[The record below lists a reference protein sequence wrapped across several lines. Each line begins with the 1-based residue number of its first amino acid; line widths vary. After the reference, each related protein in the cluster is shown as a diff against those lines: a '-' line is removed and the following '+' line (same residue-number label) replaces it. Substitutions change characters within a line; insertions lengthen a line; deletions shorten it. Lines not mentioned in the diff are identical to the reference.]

1 MLSWFF
7 ANARWFA
14 TIRTHMYILYCQRTE
29 SIIFL
34 RDWVAVKREAV
45 GFYVDVSRAVLGV
58 PRPKKSPQLGLKGI
72 NPFQQEAISQ

>member
-1 MLSWFF
+1 MLSWFV
-7 ANARWFA
+7 ANAMWFA
-14 TIRTHMYILYCQRTE
+14 TIRTHIFLYCQRTE

-58 PRPKKSPQLGLKGI
+58 PRPKKSPQLRLKGS
-72 NPFQQEAISQ
+72 NPF